1 MIELSNLSKSFGEK
15 TAVKQLNLQVAAGE
29 IFAFLGPNGAGKTT
43 TIKMMV
49 GLLQPTTG
57 KVSICGHD
65 MQSAYIAAKHALAY
79 VPDQPYLYDKLS
91 GHEFLEF
98 VGRMYGLTPAEIS
111 RQIARYTEIFE
122 LDEYLDDLTEN
133 YSHGM
138 KQRVVF
144 ASALMHSPKVL
155 ILDEPMVGLDPKSSR
170 LVKNLLREIARQGVT
185 VFMSTHTLDVA
196 EEVAHRIGIIW
207 MGEMIALGTLDEL
220 RARRQQQARL
230 EEIFLSIVAEEEQS
244 QARSVSK

>member
-1 MIELSNLSKSFGEK
+1 MIELSNLSKNFGDK
-15 TAVKQLNLQVAAGE
+15 TAVKQVNLKVTPGE

-57 KVSICGHD
+57 TVSICGFD
-65 MQSAYIAAKHALAY
+65 MRSDYIAAKHALAY

-98 VGRMYGLTPAEIS
+98 VGRMYGLPPAETEL
-111 RQIARYTEIFE
+111 QIARYSEIFE
-122 LDEYLDDLTEN
+122 LKEYLDDLTEN

-144 ASALMHSPKVL
+144 ASALLHSPKVL
-155 ILDEPMVGLDPKSSR
+155 ILDEPMVGLDPKSTR
-170 LVKNLLREIARQGVT
+170 LVKNLLRDISKQGVS

-196 EEVAHRIGIIW
+196 EEVAHRIGIISV
-207 MGEMIALGTLDEL
+207 GEMIALGSLDEL
-220 RARRQQQARL
+220 RSTRQQQARL
-230 EEIFLSIVAEEEQS
+230 EELFLSIVAEEEES
-244 QARSVSK
+244 KGSVKK